1 MPKSTGPLSSLAVR
15 GGAPV
20 RTLPFAPWPVFDAEM
35 TDAVTRVL
43 QSGKVNYWTGQ
54 ECREF
59 EREFATAI
67 GSKHAIALANG
78 TLAIEL
84 ALMTLDI
91 GPGDEVIVPPRTFI
105 ATASSVVMRGATPIF
120 ADIDPVSGNLTAETI
135 GAALSP
141 KTKAVIVVHCAG
153 WPCEMDAIMELANR
167 FDLKVIEDCAQA
179 HGATYR
185 GQTVGSIGHLGAF
198 SFCQDKIMTTG
209 GEGGLMTTN
218 DSELWCRCWSLK
230 DHGKSWDALQQPHQP
245 HLFRWLH
252 EGFGTNWRLT
262 EAQSAMGRVL
272 LKRLP
277 EWVATRRQHA
287 ATLTSMLGAVDS
299 LRIPVAPSEMTHSY
313 YKYYVFVR
321 PERLLSGWT
330 RDRIVQA
337 IQAEGVMCGPGSC
350 SEIYLEKAF
359 DAPGLRPAQ
368 RLPVAREIGETS
380 LMFMVHPTLKAHEIE
395 ETGRAIAKVMAVA
408 SGTLCAAERRAA

>member
-1 MPKSTGPLSSLAVR
+1 MPTPSGTSSSLAVR

-20 RTLPFAPWPVFDAEM
+20 RTLPFAPWPIFDTEM

-59 EREFATAI
+59 EREFATAV

-105 ATASSVVMRGATPIF
+105 ATASAVVMRGATPVF

-153 WPCEMDAIMELANR
+153 WPCEMDAIMELASR

-185 GQTVGSIGHLGAF
+185 GQTVGSIGDIGAF
-198 SFCQDKIMTTG
+198 SFCQDKIISTA
-209 GEGGLMTTN
+209 GEGGMLTTN
-218 DSELWCRCWSLK
+218 DEAIWEKAWSFK
-230 DHGKSWDALQQPHQP
+230 DHGKNWDAVYHRQHPTV
-245 HLFRWLH
+245 FKWLH
-252 EGFGTNWRLT
+252 ESFGTNWRLT
-262 EAQSAMGRVL
+262 EVQAVIGRIA

-277 EWVATRRQHA
+277 EWVNARRQHA
-287 ATLTSMLGAVDS
+287 RQLSARLAGVPGLEVLTQPTDCD
-299 LRIPVAPSEMTHSY
+299 HSF
-313 YKYYVFVR
+313 YKYYVNVTA
-321 PERLLSGWT
+321 EALAGSWT
-330 RDRIVQA
+330 RDDIVRA
-337 IQAEGVMCGPGSC
+337 LQAEGITCGSGMCC
-350 SEIYLEKAF
+350 EIYTEKAF
-359 DAPGLRPAQ
+359 TNSGFAPKK
-368 RLPVAREIGETS
+368 RLPNAQHLGERGI
-380 LMFMVHPTLKAHEIE
+380 MFMVHPTLDAASIDDTATALEKIMRVCCEESKLRTKA
-395 ETGRAIAKVMAVA
+395 A
-408 SGTLCAAERRAA
+408 